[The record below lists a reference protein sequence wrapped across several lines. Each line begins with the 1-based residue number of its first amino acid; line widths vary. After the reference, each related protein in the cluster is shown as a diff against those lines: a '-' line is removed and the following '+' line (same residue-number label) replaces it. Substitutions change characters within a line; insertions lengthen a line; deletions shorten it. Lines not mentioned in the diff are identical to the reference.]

1 MIQGRENM
9 KNVDEL
15 YYAEKKFFKDTVIEK
30 NKYCHVFEIY
40 AKKK

>member
-1 MIQGRENM
+1 M